1 MKNLNVT
8 IVVMYLVSI
17 LIIVVAV
24 GCKPT
29 QWNIEKD
36 ETWEIWGSGTISK
49 IETVPGAGCSHEEP
63 NDGCAKATKYTFTD
77 GTEIIAGHIKNP
89 GTLKV
94 RDSGVFYKYNDGS
107 SDTKAW
113 FQWVEKP
120 QSNFVSPVSL
130 PVSFIE
136 NNVEEIKT
144 SPEKEIVEVIY
155 EWEKANSITP
165 TPNTIVLVKLK
176 DGIVTT
182 AYILS
187 NGDWKFELYRNK
199 TGGGG
204 TVFNINQW
212 KKIDIN

>member
-1 MKNLNVT
+1 MKYLNMT
-8 IVVMYLVSI
+8 IVAMYLVSI

-29 QWNIEKD
+29 KWDIEKD

-49 IETVPGAGCSHEEP
+49 IETVPGAGCRHDEP
-63 NDGCAKATKYTFTD
+63 SRGCSKATKYTFTD
-77 GTEIIAGHIKNP
+77 GTEVVAGHIKNP

-94 RDSGVFYKYNDGS
+94 GDSGVFYKYNDGS
-107 SDTKAW
+107 SDTGAW

-120 QSNFVSPVSL
+120 QSNFIPTIPL

-136 NNVEEIKT
+136 NDVEK
-144 SPEKEIVEVIY
+144 KEPVKVVY
-155 EWEKANSITP
+155 EWKKANSVTP
-165 TPNTIVLVKLK
+165 TSNTTVLVKLK

-187 NGDWKFELYRNK
+187 NGDWKYELFRNT

-204 TVFNINQW
+204 TVFDIALW
-212 KKIDIN
+212 KKLDID